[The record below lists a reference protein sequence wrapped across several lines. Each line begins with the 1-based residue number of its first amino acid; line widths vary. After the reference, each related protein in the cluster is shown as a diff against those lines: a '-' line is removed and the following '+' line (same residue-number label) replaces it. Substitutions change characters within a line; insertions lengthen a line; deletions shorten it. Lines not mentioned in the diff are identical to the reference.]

1 MTVVSVATPGKGERA
16 TRESTSGGDSLE
28 LTRGFEGDAVDEA
41 EGTLAGD
48 GGLCVVADDIEGD
61 LTEPFAVEQVGQR
74 NHLDWTVCR

>member
-1 MTVVSVATPGKGERA
+1 MLAG
-16 TRESTSGGDSLE
+16 
-28 LTRGFEGDAVDEA
+28 GFEGNAVDEA

-74 NHLDWTVCR
+74 HGCGDVAGEPVLCDAVGEVGELEPQAC